1 MYLYIKMY
9 HFETID
15 PKTKKT
21 VTFEDEDFKT
31 ILKTVLQ
38 HENGKFKNDDE
49 SDVIIE
55 DSVGNIIQTVSEKNL
70 KHILGLQTVRKSVKL
85 EKAID
90 TFKKLKMNEVANIT
104 FKNKCHE
111 GVVTIWEDD
120 NDSEK
125 LSESDD
131 DLERELEEAVLEG
144 EESEYD
150 DESVHMKT
158 NIESENKKLKDENA
172 KLKEQIQILKS
183 FVTKYRD
190 MALKINDDAKKAINT
205 I

>member
-1 MYLYIKMY
+1 MY

-15 PKTKKT
+15 PKTKKA

-38 HENGKFKNDDE
+38 HENGKFKNDYE
-49 SDVIIE
+49 SDVVIE
-55 DSVGNIIQTVSEKNL
+55 DSVGNI
-70 KHILGLQTVRKSVKL
+70 LQTVRKSVKL

-120 NDSEK
+120 NDSDE

-131 DLERELEEAVLEG
+131 DLERELEEAVFEG
-144 EESEYD
+144 EESESD
-150 DESVHMKT
+150 VESVHMKT
-158 NIESENKKLKDENA
+158 NIESENKKLKEENA

-190 MALKINDDAKKAINT
+190 MSLKINDDAKKAINT